1 MLEDSSVDCF
11 AEVFL
16 RSHTLSMGVFDDVFQ
31 YDLPGIGNKVTRS

>member
-16 RSHTLSMGVFDDVFQ
+16 RNHTLSMGVFDDVFQ
-31 YDLPGIGNKVTRS
+31 YVFSLRVQLRQG